1 MQPYE
6 GKSRIPHPEARLDR
20 QYQSRNTLHVHGSPT
35 SRDSYILTTNSARV
49 ANRQQSDITQYETK
63 GRLAGTYIAMHYQCI
78 TASKYT
84 LT

>member
-20 QYQSRNTLHVHGSPT
+20 QYQSRDTLHVHGSPT

-49 ANRQQSDITQYETK
+49 ANRQQSNITQYETK
-63 GRLAGTYIAMHYQCI
+63 GRLAGTYIAMYYQCI